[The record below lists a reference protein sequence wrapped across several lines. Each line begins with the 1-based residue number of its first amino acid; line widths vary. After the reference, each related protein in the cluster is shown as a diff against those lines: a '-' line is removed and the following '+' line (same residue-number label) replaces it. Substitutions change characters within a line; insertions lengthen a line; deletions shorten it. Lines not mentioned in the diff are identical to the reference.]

1 MAFVNALSVGTHVPA
16 KNRSSSF
23 VCNKLVSRDVR
34 AKSNTPRM
42 GYGDYSYLTDKTK
55 GHVNQYY
62 VDKFRIASDF
72 SKGVPASLSDAKL
85 GRDQKGRVI
94 VPEKGIP
101 QAFDSPIPERDATA
115 PPDPRIAEAEGAVF
129 AWDPAYVDPKFSP
142 GTYENCED
150 PAVAEDAF
158 QKFRASVNEQRGAV
172 LTRMDFGA
180 VERKKRIRAGLDEK
194 YLLCLDGSLDVRYAV
209 LQDIADPPTFTP
221 TGEPQTEIPG
231 QPYTGSVGAMDF
243 MLTPGEEIAFWK
255 QLQAKGV
262 DEPVFKKPSGSD
274 TPELPYNV
282 SATVDQL
289 KDAQKARD
297 IISP

>member
-1 MAFVNALSVGTHVPA
+1 MAFVSALSVGTRA
-16 KNRSSSF
+16 TANNLSSSF
-23 VCNKLVSRDVR
+23 VCNKVVSRDVR
-34 AKSNTPRM
+34 AKSSTPRM

-72 SKGVPASLSDAKL
+72 ARGVYSLGDAKL
-85 GRDQKGRVI
+85 GRDKKGRVI

-101 QAFDSPIPERDATA
+101 QEFDSALPERDETA
-115 PPDPRIAEAEGAVF
+115 PPDPRIAEAEGATF
-129 AWDPAYVDPKFSP
+129 FWDPAYVDPKFSP
-142 GTYENCED
+142 DSFVNVDD
-150 PAVAEDAF
+150 PTVADDAF
-158 QKFRASVNEQRGAV
+158 QKFRASVNEERGAA
-172 LTRMDFGA
+172 LSRMDFGA
-180 VERKKRIRAGLDEK
+180 VERKRRIRAGLDEK

-231 QPYTGSVGAMDF
+231 QPFTGSVGAIDF

-255 QLQAKGV
+255 LAQNKEV
-262 DEPVFKKPSGSD
+262 EDVKYKKPSGPD

-282 SATVDQL
+282 SPTVDQM
-289 KDAQKARD
+289 KEAQKARD
-297 IISP
+297 IISS